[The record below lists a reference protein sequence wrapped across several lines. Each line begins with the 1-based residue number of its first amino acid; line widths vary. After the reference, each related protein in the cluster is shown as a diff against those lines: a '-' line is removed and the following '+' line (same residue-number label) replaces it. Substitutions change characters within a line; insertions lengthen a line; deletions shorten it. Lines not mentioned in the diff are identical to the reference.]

1 MPRNGSAPARDGE
14 PVRGEG
20 DPHLAESLWWARE
33 WPLHKRLH
41 LVHHAG
47 VGQALLRAVQANGVD
62 GQIFN
67 VADDA
72 PVTALELLNLN
83 REPIPEEAASRALD
97 DPWAGIADTAKIRR
111 ELGFRPI
118 YPTVY
123 TAKEAGA
130 CDGRKRR
137 PHALSWQVMVRGSL
151 PGRVPG

>member
-1 MPRNGSAPARDGE
+1 LPRNGSAPARDGE

-123 TAKEAGA
+123 TAIVAGA
-130 CDGRKRR
+130 CD
-137 PHALSWQVMVRGSL
+137 
-151 PGRVPG
+151 